1 MRDSIPALI
10 LYTIAVII
18 AVLGIVLDNEILLLF
33 SKPVIVPAIFFY
45 YVQTT
50 KISINWFF
58 TIGLFCHF
66 LDDIISLLN
75 FGNTIY
81 FVIIFNAVN
90 FLILLYFR
98 IKDIEPNFINSKR
111 KIYILMATLI
121 NSFILFFVL
130 NLINIEN
137 ETLNFSLYI
146 YGFILWALASLS
158 AFHFYSSNSL
168 RNTFAALMCGC
179 FIISNVSYAVY
190 NFYINIEIFKILNL
204 IMQSASYFYMV
215 KYFTSKKIYRSDI
228 EFDD

>member
-10 LYTIAVII
+10 LYIVAVII
-18 AVLGIVLDNEILLLF
+18 ALLGIVFDNENILLF
-33 SKPVIVPAIFFY
+33 SKPVIVPAIIFY

-50 KISINWFF
+50 KIKINWFF
-58 TIGLFCHF
+58 IIGLLCNFF
-66 LDDIISLLN
+66 DDIISLLN

-81 FVIIFNAVN
+81 FIITFNFIN

-98 IKDIEPNFINSKR
+98 IKDVELNYISSKR
-111 KIYILMATLI
+111 KIYIIMATLI

-137 ETLNFSLYI
+137 ETLNFVLYI
-146 YGFILWALASLS
+146 YGFILWALVSIS
-158 AFHFYSSNSL
+158 AFHFYSSYSL
-168 RNTFAALMCGC
+168 RNTFAAIMSGC
-179 FIISNVSYAVY
+179 FIVSNVSYAVY
-190 NFYINIEIFKILNL
+190 NFYVNIEIFKILNL

-215 KYFTSKKIYRSDI
+215 KYFTSKKIFRSDV

>member
-1 MRDSIPALI
+1 MKDSIPALI
-10 LYTIAVII
+10 LYITAVII

-33 SKPVIVPAIFFY
+33 SKPAIVPAIFFY
-45 YVQTT
+45 YIQTSKT
-50 KISINWFF
+50 SINWFF
-58 TIGLFCHF
+58 ALGLVSNF
-66 LDDIISLLN
+66 LHDILSLLN

-81 FVIIFNAVN
+81 FIIIFNVIN

-98 IKDIEPNFINSKR
+98 IKDIEPNFVSNKR
-111 KIYILMATLI
+111 KIYILMATLT

-137 ETLNFSLYI
+137 ETLNFIIYI
-146 YGFILWALASLS
+146 YGFILWGLVSLS
-158 AFHFYSSNSL
+158 AFHFYSSYSL
-168 RNTFAALMCGC
+168 RNTFAAIMCGC
-179 FIISNVSYAVY
+179 LILSNVAYAVY

-215 KYFTSKKIYRSDI
+215 KYFTSKKIHHSDL